1 MGDHKSINP
10 LTFRYLLEDDTVGQ
24 EVRAFDLL
32 AGLSSRRLAC
42 DRRVRPLSGG
52 DWRSLAADPELGPA
66 ARVVMADTRRHWS
79 SRGRLFGMLR
89 ASMPLFFPLALL
101 LLMWYLQVPLSRF
114 LASWRILLP
123 AILGQFIGL
132 ACLYHFW
139 SGYLPGHGRR
149 GASFWFMLPYV
160 NVVALWVYYRGL
172 LRRLPERRR
181 ALPGAAL
188 VICCA
193 VLLFFY
199 GVVLLA
205 PSHAGG
211 GAWVATTNAILV
223 ISILCFNLLLSLLV
237 AGRAWEL
244 DEAAS
249 LPVWPLQAGDEDAPM
264 THAWH
269 AVIGRRLGY
278 RTLAVVCA
286 MPLFLLLLLG
296 PPWYSGMQRWRRLRE
311 QYAHLPLDMQ
321 GFAALPLPEEPH
333 AGPRLLRIGIPDFDL
348 GLANHHFVLH
358 ADIIR
363 SADPQWLENAKT
375 RYDRYAPRFLNFRA
389 LLREAPHLGLL
400 RPQLGVVRQ
409 GRDSVELAI
418 SKSREYGNWR
428 LFAFRFAEPLGMPE
442 EARAE
447 LLWEDFKR
455 ISDYE
460 QDDLIRPLAV
470 ATAMY
475 SRRLSLLQ
483 AVLPMTP
490 EEQLPA
496 LLQEL
501 SADEGRIGH
510 AARWQCLAENA
521 LFADLYNALARAG
534 WEKASLFGL
543 DHGARAE
550 QFSYYARL
558 MDLLDHDLYVSK
570 NDIASSQQRAAQY
583 GGLHFSLAQQSAGFM
598 EMARQTARARLD
610 NRLAHVAVAIER
622 YRRRHGALPESLGA
636 LPKELL
642 AELPR
647 NPFDGTE
654 LRYEQGAIPVTV
666 LDVQAGDKGVRAM
679 PSRELMPGARL
690 WALDDDGAEHII
702 KFF

>member
-1 MGDHKSINP
+1 MADQKSINP
-10 LTFRYLLEDDTVGQ
+10 LTFRYLLEDDTIGRD
-24 EVRAFDLL
+24 VRAFDLL

-42 DRRVRPLSGG
+42 ERRVRPLSGG
-52 DWRSLAADPELGPA
+52 DWRPMADDPELGPA
-66 ARVVMADTRRHWS
+66 ARVVLADTRRHWS
-79 SRGRLFGMLR
+79 SRGRVLGMLR
-89 ASMPLFFPLALL
+89 ASMPLFIPLALL
-101 LLMWYLQVPLSRF
+101 LLMWYLRVPPPRF
-114 LASWRILLP
+114 LASWRMLLP
-123 AILGQFIGL
+123 ATLCQFIAL
-132 ACLYHFW
+132 ACVYHFW

-160 NVVALWVYYRGL
+160 NVAAVWVYYWGL
-172 LRRLPERRR
+172 RRRLPELRR
-181 ALPGAAL
+181 AYPGAAL
-188 VICCA
+188 VFCCVA
-193 VLLFFY
+193 LLFFY
-199 GVVLLA
+199 GVVLVA

-211 GAWVATTNAILV
+211 GAWVLAANASLV
-223 ISILCFNLLLSLLV
+223 IGVLCFNAFLCQLV
-237 AGRAWEL
+237 AGRAREL
-244 DEAAS
+244 DGS
-249 LPVWPLQAGDEDAPM
+249 TPLPDWPLQPGDEDALM
-264 THAWH
+264 TRAWH
-269 AVIGRRLGY
+269 AVSGRRLGY

-286 MPLFLLLLLG
+286 VPFFLLLLIG

-348 GLANHHFVLH
+348 GLANHHYVLH
-358 ADIIR
+358 ADVIR

-375 RYDRYAPRFLNFRA
+375 RYERYAPRFLTFRA

-409 GRDSVELAI
+409 GRDSMELAI
-418 SKSREYGNWR
+418 SRSREYGDWR
-428 LFAFRFAEPLGMPE
+428 LFAFRFAEQLGMPE
-442 EARAE
+442 EARPD
-447 LLWEDFKR
+447 LLWEDFRR

-460 QDDLIRPLAV
+460 QDDHIRPLAV
-470 ATAMY
+470 ATTMY
-475 SRRLSLLQ
+475 SRRLALLQ
-483 AVLPMTP
+483 VVQPMTP
-490 EEQLPA
+490 AEELSAQLPA
-496 LLQEL
+496 LL
-501 SADEGRIGH
+501 ADEGRIGH

-534 WEKASLFGL
+534 WEKASLCGL

-550 QFSYYARL
+550 QFTYYARL
-558 MDLLDHDLYVSK
+558 MDLLDRDLHVAK
-570 NDIASSQQRAAQY
+570 GEITALQQRAAQY

-622 YRRRHGALPESLGA
+622 YRRQHGKLPESLTA